1 MPLPDETTQTLRRNA
16 FSIFE
21 VLCLLDNGERTQF
34 LQLENLHKAYTVELI
49 ERPRVLTNYDEPFRK
64 VRLSSP
70 LPTRDLHASGCTQIT
85 LVHSILSSYSNYNT
99 TSSTCSSKRSP
110 GAPLF
115 YLPSAAPVL
124 SSPCSSNPHP
134 SSRRRPK
141 SSLHRSSNSLLGR
154 LTPVS
159 LGLGGWGC
167 L

>member
-115 YLPSAAPVL
+115 YLPSRH
-124 SSPCSSNPHP
+124 PCCLLLVQVIHIPALDGGRSHP
-134 SSRRRPK
+134 YTA
-141 SSLHRSSNSLLGR
+141 HQ
-154 LTPVS
+154 THY
-159 LGLGGWGC
+159 WGD
-167 L
+167 